1 MVTVGNSTSLS
12 LKAATGNRVNGAS
25 GLRPTSSDVSSY
37 EPLTYAHLSASSF
50 SHESLGDKG
59 QGIQGRSGNYADAIN
74 RAGFKELMEV
84 NALAMAAAGAASGSV
99 EATGQAVARDRFQGQ
114 APARKEPTFSISMVG
129 NQIQLAFNPK
139 ASQG

>member
-1 MVTVGNSTSLS
+1 MVPVNNATSLS
-12 LKAATGNRVNGAS
+12 MRSAAGSRVNGAS

-37 EPLTYAHLSASSF
+37 EPLTYAHLSASGF

-59 QGIQGRSGNYADAIN
+59 QTIQGRAGNYAEPVN
-74 RAGFKELMEV
+74 RAGFKELMEA
-84 NALAMAAAGAASGSV
+84 NALAMAAAGASSGSV
-99 EATGQAVARDRFQGQ
+99 ETARQAVSRDRLQGQ

-139 ASQG
+139 AQQG

>member
-1 MVTVGNSTSLS
+1 MVPVNNATSLS
-12 LKAATGNRVNGAS
+12 IRASAGSRVNGAS

-59 QGIQGRSGNYADAIN
+59 QTIQGRTGNYADAVG
-74 RAGFKELMEV
+74 RSGFRELMEA
-84 NALAMAAAGAASGSV
+84 NALAMAAASASSGSV
-99 EATGQAVARDRFQGQ
+99 EATRQAVSQNRLQGQ
-114 APARKEPTFSISMVG
+114 TPAKKEPTFSISMVG
-129 NQIQLAFNPK
+129 NQIQLAYNPK